1 MTTTSPVTATHT
13 TSHRV
18 HAHPR
23 EPHVQVPD
31 NESAIRDDSTDTGP
45 ASDSVYFDDAPTV
58 DRSGA
63 SAPADSSADVVV
75 KGRNVEIPDHFR
87 IYVSEKLARLEHFDP
102 TIHLFDVELFHERNR
117 RQSKNCQ
124 RVEITARGKGPV
136 VRAEACADSFYAA
149 LESATTKLE
158 SRLRRTKD
166 RRKVHYGEKRPVSV
180 AEATAALI
188 EEPVVDVVAAP
199 TVDEQPVAGPGTV
212 VRVKEH
218 SAVPMTVDDALY
230 EMELVGHDFYLFH
243 DKESDRPSVVYR
255 RHAFDYGLIHLT

>member
-1 MTTTSPVTATHT
+1 MTTTSPATTAHT
-13 TSHRV
+13 STHRV

-23 EPHVQVPD
+23 EAHGNVPD
-31 NESAIRDDSTDTGP
+31 QNAADRTDTTDTS
-45 ASDSVYFDDAPTV
+45 SDSVYFDDAPTI
-58 DRSGA
+58 DTT
-63 SAPADSSADVVV
+63 DSSAGDEPTAEVVV
-75 KGRNVEIPDHFR
+75 KGRNVEIPEHFR
-87 IYVSEKLARLEHFDP
+87 LYVSQKLARLERFDP

-117 RQSKNCQ
+117 RQSKSCQ

-188 EEPVVDVVAAP
+188 EEADTAPVDSA
-199 TVDEQPVAGPGTV
+199 PVADEPAVEGPGTV
-212 VRVKEH
+212 VRIKEH

-230 EMELVGHDFYLFH
+230 EMELVGHDFFLFH
-243 DKESDRPSVVYR
+243 DKESDLPSVVYR
-255 RHAFDYGLIHLT
+255 RHAFDYGLLRLT